1 MRTMATVFALI
12 LVAPLGAASDFATRA
27 RIGYEFFDING
38 SSRDGL
44 RQTYDLRL
52 DRALTGTSS
61 FRIFFRGDDFQ
72 GSATT
77 RSISETMEFR
87 QIQPGAELV
96 INTSRLIAQ
105 ARGEYV
111 HATSQSGRLESGRSI
126 ERAIGSL
133 TWTPDSLP
141 VLRILG
147 QRNRTKDDKA
157 DLALTDDRAVV
168 SLTHEWRGFHA
179 TAGEH
184 YARAA
189 DPRIGYDRKS
199 QLHNLGLGYNRT
211 FLAGRLTVST
221 DASTQRM
228 RLEERGVGGR
238 PSSVPTPV
246 VIARM
251 LYAIDETPLDASD
264 TSPSPNPALNDGDI
278 NATAGVSIGPDAQSF
293 QNLILDISRVDRADE
308 IRVIVRDE
316 GGNLLRNG
324 GSAISWDAYT
334 SADGRLWTP
343 LPSTTTFDSPLSLY
357 SITFS
362 QTAARW
368 LKVVNFGV
376 HVEPVFV
383 TEVQAYYHTTIDAG
397 ETRQGSQ
404 EAWNGNANVTWQ
416 PVKRLTLF
424 YSGLVSSV
432 RQEIAGPLLSTRDV
446 EHFGTAQYDWRLVS
460 LRGQYKKRDITNLS
474 RADDGAS
481 GLTAFVDFNPTRQLR
496 ITVEAGN
503 EDQVLDGRAF
513 TLDTRA
519 LSVSAFVIRSFQITL
534 QGGTQTQEMTVDGTV
549 AHRRFASL
557 TSNVQLAPSLRL
569 LLQGTLQRT
578 RSDSDD
584 PAVVLLG
591 PERDDRVSADVIW
604 RPGRKLSLSTRVGW
618 FSGQAFSGATYR
630 YHAEWYP
637 FGEGTVSLAASHD
650 EDIDPILNRRAT
662 RTVFNP
668 RWAMNRFA
676 SIDINYTAVTSAVET
691 MSNRQRSLLATVT
704 LRR

>member
-1 MRTMATVFALI
+1 MRRMAIVVALVFA
-12 LVAPLGAASDFATRA
+12 APFAAGNDFSTRA
-27 RIGYEFFDING
+27 RIGYEFFDVNG

-61 FRIFFRGDDFQ
+61 FRIFFRGDDFR

-87 QIQPGAELV
+87 QIQPGAELM
-96 INTSRLIAQ
+96 INTPRLLAQ

-111 HATSQSGRLESGRSI
+111 HSQSQSGRLESGRSI

-141 VLRILG
+141 IVRVLG
-147 QRNRTKDDKA
+147 QRNRTKDDA
-157 DLALTDDRAVV
+157 AELALTDDTALV
-168 SLTHEWRGFHA
+168 SLLHEWRGIHA

-184 YARAA
+184 YARSA
-189 DPRIGYDRKS
+189 DPRIGYDRTS
-199 QLHNLGLGYNRT
+199 LLHNLGLGYNNT
-211 FLAGRLTVST
+211 FLAGRLIVST

-228 RLEERGVGGR
+228 RLEETGVGGR

-246 VIARM
+246 PIART
-251 LYAIDETPLDASD
+251 LVAIDETPLDSSD
-264 TSPSPNPALNDGDI
+264 ITPVLNPALNDGDI
-278 NATAGVSIGPDAQSF
+278 NSSAGVSLGPDAASF
-293 QNLILDISRVDRADE
+293 QNLILDISRVDRVDE
-308 IRVIVRDE
+308 VRVIVRDDA
-316 GGNLLRNG
+316 GNLLRNG
-324 GSAISWDAYT
+324 GGAISWDAYT

-343 LPSTTTFDSPLSLY
+343 LLSSTAFDSALSLY
-357 SITFS
+357 SITFA
-362 QTAARW
+362 QTPARW
-368 LKVVNFGV
+368 VKVVNFGV

-383 TEVQAYYHTTIDAG
+383 TEMAAYFHTTIEAG
-397 ETRQGSQ
+397 ETRKGSQ
-404 EAWNGNANVTWQ
+404 ASWTGTAAVTYQ

-424 YSGLVSSV
+424 YTGLMSSV
-432 RQEIAGPLLSTRDV
+432 RQELAGPLLSTTDV

-460 LRGQYKKRDITNLS
+460 LRGQYKKRDITNRS
-474 RADDGAS
+474 RGDDAAS
-481 GLTAFVDFNPTRQLR
+481 GLTAFLDFNPTKQLR
-496 ITVEAGN
+496 ISLEAGS
-503 EDQVLDGRAF
+503 EDQVLDGTSF
-513 TLDTRA
+513 TLDTR
-519 LSVSAFVIRSFQITL
+519 LINVSAFVIRSVQVTM
-534 QGGTQTQEMTVDGTV
+534 QAGTQTQEMAIDGTV

-557 TSNVQLAPSLRL
+557 SSNVQLSPSVRMLV
-569 LLQGTLQRT
+569 QGTLQRT
-578 RSDSDD
+578 QSDSDD
-584 PAVVLLG
+584 PAVLLLG
-591 PERDDRVSADVIW
+591 PQRDDRVSADVIW

-618 FSGQAFSGATYR
+618 FSGQAFSGTTYR

-668 RWAMNRFA
+668 RWAMNRYA
-676 SIDINYTAVTSAVET
+676 AVDINYTAVTSELET
-691 MSNRQRSLLATVT
+691 MSNRQRSLLATLT

>member
-1 MRTMATVFALI
+1 MRIVATAVALI
-12 LVAPLGAASDFATRA
+12 LVAPLAAANDFATRA

-38 SSRDGL
+38 SARDGL

-61 FRIFFRGDDFQ
+61 FRIFFRGDDFR

-77 RSISETMEFR
+77 RFISETMEFR
-87 QIQPGAELV
+87 QIQPGAELM
-96 INTSRLIAQ
+96 INTPRLLAQ

-111 HATSQSGRLESGRSI
+111 HSTSQSGRLESGRSI

-133 TWTPDSLP
+133 TWTPDGLP
-141 VLRILG
+141 VVRVLG

-157 DLALTDDRAVV
+157 DLALTDDTAMI
-168 SLTHEWRGFHA
+168 SLIHEWRGFHA

-189 DPRIGYDRKS
+189 DPRIGYDRTS
-199 QLHNLGLGYNRT
+199 QLRNLGLGYNRT
-211 FLAGRLTVST
+211 FLAGKLTVST
-221 DASTQRM
+221 DASSQRM
-228 RLEERGVGGR
+228 RLEESGVGGR

-246 VIARM
+246 AIGRV
-251 LYAIDETPLDASD
+251 LYAIDETPLDGSD
-264 TSPSPNPALNDGDI
+264 TSPLPNPALNDGDI
-278 NATAGVSIGPDAQSF
+278 NASAGVSLGPDATSF

-308 IRVIVRDE
+308 IRVIVRDDS
-316 GGNLLRNG
+316 GNLLRNG
-324 GSAISWDAYT
+324 GAAISWDVYT
-334 SADGRLWTP
+334 SVDGRLWTP
-343 LPSTTTFDSPLSLY
+343 VPSTTTFDSPLSLY
-357 SITFS
+357 SVSFS

-376 HVEPVFV
+376 QVESVAV
-383 TEVQAYYHTTIDAG
+383 TEVQAYYHTTIEAG
-397 ETRQGSQ
+397 ETRKGNQA
-404 EAWNGNANVTWQ
+404 AWNGNASVTWQ
-416 PVKRLTLF
+416 PIRRLTLF

-446 EHFGTAQYDWRLVS
+446 EHFGTAQYDWRLFS

-481 GLTAFVDFNPTRQLR
+481 GLTAFIDFNPTRQLR
-496 ITVEAGN
+496 ISLEAGN
-503 EDQVLDGRAF
+503 EDQVLNGAPF
-513 TLDTRA
+513 TLETRA
-519 LSVSAFVIRSFQITL
+519 VNVSAFVIRSFQITL
-534 QGGTQTQEMTVDGTV
+534 QAGTQTQEMGIDGTV
-549 AHRRFASL
+549 AHRRFVSV

-569 LLQGTLQRT
+569 LIQGTLQRS

-584 PAVVLLG
+584 PAVLLLG

-604 RPGRKLSLSTRVGW
+604 RPGRKLSLSTRIGW

-676 SIDINYTAVTSAVET
+676 AIDINYTAVTSAVQT
-691 MSNRQRSLLATVT
+691 MSNRQRSLLATLT